1 MCLEFPLFRISPLTS
16 ISFPNPALALRFWL
30 SKSCSRTKSLI
41 FGVLIKIGV
50 AAGLTSFKVWVATLD
65 LGCCSL
71 TLEQEVA
78 ES

>member
-1 MCLEFPLFRISPLTS
+1 MCLEFPLLRVSPLTS

-30 SKSCSRTKSLI
+30 SESCSRTSSLML
-41 FGVLIKIGV
+41 GVLIAYGV
-50 AAGLTSFKVWVATLD
+50 AACLTQLNFWVATLD

-71 TLEQEVA
+71 MLEQEVA